1 MTDSGKGQIMI
12 YFIEEAK
19 EHLETIE
26 QGLLNLKTVVTDQ
39 EKTNELFRA
48 AHSVKG
54 GAAMLGFTSISK
66 TAHRLEDCF
75 KILKEEPIN
84 VDQKLEGLFLNSFD
98 TLRDLLERL
107 QGPFGLREEE
117 GEQILKEAEPVFI
130 DLQTYLT
137 ALAASGSQAD
147 ANAAFPE
154 KVLEILRQIL
164 QLFKEQESST
174 NRQQLQ
180 ELCKKLEQ
188 LNDDS
193 NWKKLIQTASGA
205 IANSKN
211 SYRTL
216 APFVIKEIKQ
226 ASDIIVA
233 GKAAEVVASR
243 SLQLLKEKGST
254 VPKYISSVAETKAVA
269 EALIANFDKKQLSEI
284 VHLLQKASK

>member
-26 QGLLNLKTVVTDQ
+26 QGLLNLSNVVTDQ

-54 GAAMLGFTSISK
+54 GAAMLGFNSISK

-84 VDQKLEGLFLNSFD
+84 VDQKLEGLFLKSFD

-130 DLQTYLT
+130 DLQNYLN
-137 ALAASGSQAD
+137 ALASSGSQAD
-147 ANAAFPE
+147 ASGAFPE
-154 KVLEILRQIL
+154 KVIEVLRQIL
-164 QLFKEQESST
+164 QLFKEKESSN

-188 LNDDS
+188 MHDDS
-193 NWKKLIQTASGA
+193 NWKKLIQTANGA
-205 IANSKN
+205 IANSQN

-226 ASDIIVA
+226 ASDIIIA

-243 SLQLLKEKGST
+243 SLQLLKEKGSAI
-254 VPKYISSVAETKAVA
+254 PKYFSAAAEPKAVA

-284 VHLLQKASK
+284 VQFLQKASK